1 MSGGDDWAD
10 VRLSDI
16 SIGGL
21 IAGLFGLAA
30 MVTLLFGVVSLAFPG
45 DQTDAIVLGGL
56 FTLGGWFVAYQSCS
70 PDLETTCDQCGEA
83 VRIHSSRDGVDEVVE
98 VRGAGSPAR
107 LEAGS
112 LSLVRRRQRK
122 TFEYCSA
129 DCAHRHERAYLST
142 LDAEEIGA
150 ATPEVDHAD

>member
-1 MSGGDDWAD
+1 MNGAD
-10 VRLSDI
+10 AWTPVRPEDLSI
-16 SIGGL
+16 HGL
-21 IAGLFGLAA
+21 TAGIAALAGLVL
-30 MVTLLFGVVSLAFPG
+30 LLFGVVSLAFPG
-45 DQTDAIVLGGL
+45 DQTNALIVGAGLTFFGGL
-56 FTLGGWFVAYQSCS
+56 GAYQSCT
-70 PDLETTCDQCGEA
+70 PTLETTCDQCGDA
-83 VRIHSSRDGVDEVVE
+83 VRVHSSRDGVDEVVE

-107 LEAGS
+107 LEAGD

-122 TFEYCSA
+122 TFEYCSP